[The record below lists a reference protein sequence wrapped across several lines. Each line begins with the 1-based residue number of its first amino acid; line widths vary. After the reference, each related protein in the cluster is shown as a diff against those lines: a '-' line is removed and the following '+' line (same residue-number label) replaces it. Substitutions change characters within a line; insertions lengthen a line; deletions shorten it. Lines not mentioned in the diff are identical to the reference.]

1 MDPFSHSKKTTTPAP
16 TVTYEF
22 EKVTE
27 GTEAAEPTVYPTL
40 DALKDAV
47 TADATTEGKIYKVGT
62 DPDFNYYKV
71 TKKTV

>member
-1 MDPFSHSKKTTTPAP
+1 MNPEDDGTPGATPTPA
-16 TVTYEF
+16 TYEF
-22 EKVTE
+22 EEVTE